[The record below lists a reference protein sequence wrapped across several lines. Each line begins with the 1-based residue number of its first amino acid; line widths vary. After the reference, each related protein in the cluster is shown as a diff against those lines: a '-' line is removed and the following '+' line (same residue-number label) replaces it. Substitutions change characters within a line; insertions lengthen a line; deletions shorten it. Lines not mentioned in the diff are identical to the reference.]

1 MTQPLIDTELIQK
14 MKMGNSFKF
23 QKKSNRFLQRVIGF
37 RVSFLFSNSFLEKNG
52 KAVYL
57 LKKKSKPHKE
67 RKKPK
72 VFELSM
78 DPEGVFEMPKM
89 RGQKFQKDVKM
100 EERK

>member
-1 MTQPLIDTELIQK
+1 MPPHTDIELIQMTTK
-14 MKMGNSFKF
+14 GISFRC
-23 QKKSNRFLQRVIGF
+23 QKRSRRFSQKAIGF
-37 RVSFLFSNSFLEKNG
+37 QVRGFISNTFIEKNG

-72 VFELSM
+72 MFDLSM
-78 DPEGVFEMPKM
+78 DPEGVFEMPKKQ
-89 RGQKFQKDVKM
+89 GPKIQKDAVM